1 MLANLLFCLNATIPL
16 FLLLVLGMVF
26 TKFKIFDEVFV
37 AKLNSFVFQIAL
49 PVLVFYDLCRED
61 FYRLWD
67 GRFVLFCFI
76 ATALS
81 IALTAA
87 IAFLLPDKSTRGEFI
102 QAAYRSSAAILGIA
116 LIQNLYGSS
125 GMAPLMIIGSV
136 PLYNIM
142 AVVVLAIYQPKATD
156 AVPSAHGQI
165 AAAKKGFLFSA
176 GKGILKNPI
185 LWGVFLGLFWAL
197 FRLPMPQILDRTLE
211 NIGRLATPL
220 GLLSMGAAFDIKKAL
235 KSAKSAGLA
244 AFIKLVGLGLNF
256 VPIAVFMGFTG
267 DKLVSILIM
276 CCSSTTVSCYVMAKN
291 TGHEGTLTSSV
302 VMLTTCF
309 LAFTLTGWLFVLK
322 TLGLL

>member
-61 FYRLWD
+61 FYSLWD

-116 LIQNLYGSS
+116 LIQNLYG
-125 GMAPLMIIGSV
+125 
-136 PLYNIM
+136 
-142 AVVVLAIYQPKATD
+142 
-156 AVPSAHGQI
+156 
-165 AAAKKGFLFSA
+165 
-176 GKGILKNPI
+176 
-185 LWGVFLGLFWAL
+185 
-197 FRLPMPQILDRTLE
+197 
-211 NIGRLATPL
+211 
-220 GLLSMGAAFDIKKAL
+220 LS
-235 KSAKSAGLA
+235 
-244 AFIKLVGLGLNF
+244 
-256 VPIAVFMGFTG
+256 
-267 DKLVSILIM
+267 LI
-276 CCSSTTVSCYVMAKN
+276 
-291 TGHEGTLTSSV
+291 HI
-302 VMLTTCF
+302 
-309 LAFTLTGWLFVLK
+309 
-322 TLGLL
+322 

>member
-61 FYRLWD
+61 FYSLWD

-142 AVVVLAIYQPKATD
+142 AVVVLSFFQPG
-156 AVPSAHGQI
+156 HGTLD
-165 AAAKKGFLFSA
+165 KKRLASA
-176 GKGILKNPI
+176 GIGILKNPI
-185 LWGVFLGLFWAL
+185 LWGVLLGLFWAL
-197 FRLPMPQILDRTLE
+197 LNLPMPQILDRTLE

-244 AFIKLVGLGLNF
+244 AFIKLIGLGLIF

-267 DKLVSILIM
+267 NKLVSILIM
-276 CCSSTTVSCYVMAKN
+276 CCSSTTVSSYIMAKN
-291 TGHEGTLTSSV
+291 MGHEGTLTSSTI
-302 VMLTTCF
+302 MLTTFF

>member
-49 PVLVFYDLCRED
+49 PVLVFYDLSRED
-61 FYRLWD
+61 FYSLWD

-142 AVVVLAIYQPKATD
+142 AVVVLSFFQPG
-156 AVPSAHGQI
+156 HGTLD
-165 AAAKKGFLFSA
+165 KKRLASA
-176 GKGILKNPI
+176 GIGILKNPI
-185 LWGVFLGLFWAL
+185 LWGVLLGLFWAL
-197 FRLPMPQILDRTLE
+197 LNLPMPQILDRTLE

-244 AFIKLVGLGLNF
+244 AFIKLIGLGLIF

-267 DKLVSILIM
+267 NKLVSILIM
-276 CCSSTTVSCYVMAKN
+276 CCSSTTVSSYIMAKN
-291 TGHEGTLTSSV
+291 MGHEGTLTSSTI
-302 VMLTTCF
+302 MLTTFF

>member
-142 AVVVLAIYQPKATD
+142 AVVVLSFFQPG
-156 AVPSAHGQI
+156 HGTLD
-165 AAAKKGFLFSA
+165 KKRLASA
-176 GKGILKNPI
+176 GIGILKNPI
-185 LWGVFLGLFWAL
+185 LWGVLLGLFWAL
-197 FRLPMPQILDRTLE
+197 LNLPMPQILDRTLE

-244 AFIKLVGLGLNF
+244 AFIKLIGLGLIF

-267 DKLVSILIM
+267 NKLVSILIM
-276 CCSSTTVSCYVMAKN
+276 CCSSTTVSSYIMAKN
-291 TGHEGTLTSSV
+291 MDHEGTLTSSTI
-302 VMLTTCF
+302 MLTTFF

>member
-61 FYRLWD
+61 FYSLWD

-142 AVVVLAIYQPKATD
+142 AVVVLSFFQP
-156 AVPSAHGQI
+156 AHGTLD
-165 AAAKKGFLFSA
+165 KKRLASA
-176 GKGILKNPI
+176 GIGILKNPI
-185 LWGVFLGLFWAL
+185 LWGVLLGLFWAL
-197 FRLPMPQILDRTLE
+197 LNLPMPQILDRTLE

-244 AFIKLVGLGLNF
+244 AFIKLIGLGLIF
-256 VPIAVFMGFTG
+256 VPIAVFKGFTG
-267 DKLVSILIM
+267 NKLVSILIM
-276 CCSSTTVSCYVMAKN
+276 CCSSTTVSSYIMAKN
-291 TGHEGTLTSSV
+291 MDHEGTLTSSTI
-302 VMLTTCF
+302 MLTTFF

>member
-16 FLLLVLGMVF
+16 FLLLILGMIF
-26 TKFKIFDEVFV
+26 TKLNIFDEVFI

-49 PVLVFYDLCRED
+49 PVLVFYDLCKED
-61 FYRLWD
+61 FYSLWD
-67 GRFVLFCFI
+67 SRFVLFCFI

-81 IALTAA
+81 IALTCA
-87 IAFLLPDKSTRGEFI
+87 IAFLLQDKSIRGEFI
-102 QAAYRSSAAILGIA
+102 QSAYRSSAAILGIA

-142 AVVVLAIYQPKATD
+142 AVVILSFFQPQ
-156 AVPSAHGQI
+156 HGTEHG
-165 AAAKKGFLFSA
+165 ALDKKRLVSA
-176 GKGILKNPI
+176 GIGILKNPI

-197 FRLPMPQILDRTLE
+197 LNLPMPQILDRTLE

-244 AFIKLVGLGLNF
+244 AFIKLIGLGLIF
-256 VPIAVFMGFTG
+256 VPIAVCLGFTG

-291 TGHEGTLTSSV
+291 MGHEGTLTSST
-302 VMLTTCF
+302 VMLTTFF

-322 TLGLL
+322 TMGLL

>member
-61 FYRLWD
+61 FYSLWD

-125 GMAPLMIIGSV
+125 GMAPLLIIGSV

-142 AVVVLAIYQPKATD
+142 AVVVLSFFQPG
-156 AVPSAHGQI
+156 HGTLD
-165 AAAKKGFLFSA
+165 KKRLASA
-176 GKGILKNPI
+176 GIGILKNPI
-185 LWGVFLGLFWAL
+185 LWGVLLGLFWAL
-197 FRLPMPQILDRTLE
+197 LNLPMPQILDRTLE

-244 AFIKLVGLGLNF
+244 AFIKLIGLGLIF

-267 DKLVSILIM
+267 NKLVSILIM
-276 CCSSTTVSCYVMAKN
+276 CCSSTTVSSYIMAKN
-291 TGHEGTLTSSV
+291 MGHEGTLTSSTI
-302 VMLTTCF
+302 MLTTFF

>member
-61 FYRLWD
+61 FYSLWD

-142 AVVVLAIYQPKATD
+142 AVVVLSFFQP
-156 AVPSAHGQI
+156 AHGTLD
-165 AAAKKGFLFSA
+165 KKRLASA
-176 GKGILKNPI
+176 GIGILKNPI
-185 LWGVFLGLFWAL
+185 LWGVLLGLFWAL
-197 FRLPMPQILDRTLE
+197 LNLPMPQILDRTLE

-220 GLLSMGAAFDIKKAL
+220 GLLSMGAAFDIKKAM

-244 AFIKLVGLGLNF
+244 AFIKLIGLGLIF

-267 DKLVSILIM
+267 NKLVSILIM
-276 CCSSTTVSCYVMAKN
+276 CCSSTTVSSYIMAKN
-291 TGHEGTLTSSV
+291 MGHEGTLTSSTI
-302 VMLTTCF
+302 MLTTFF

>member
-61 FYRLWD
+61 FYSLWD

-142 AVVVLAIYQPKATD
+142 AVVVLSFFQP
-156 AVPSAHGQI
+156 AHGTLD
-165 AAAKKGFLFSA
+165 KKRLASA
-176 GKGILKNPI
+176 GIGILKNPI
-185 LWGVFLGLFWAL
+185 LWGVLLGLFWAL
-197 FRLPMPQILDRTLE
+197 LNLPMPQILDRTLE

-235 KSAKSAGLA
+235 KSAKSTGLA
-244 AFIKLVGLGLNF
+244 AFIKLIGLGLIF

-267 DKLVSILIM
+267 NKLVSILIM
-276 CCSSTTVSCYVMAKN
+276 CCSSTTVSSYIMAKN
-291 TGHEGTLTSSV
+291 MGHEGTLTSSTI
-302 VMLTTCF
+302 MLTTFF

>member
-61 FYRLWD
+61 FYSLWD

-142 AVVVLAIYQPKATD
+142 AVVVLSFFQP
-156 AVPSAHGQI
+156 AHGTLD
-165 AAAKKGFLFSA
+165 KKRLASA
-176 GKGILKNPI
+176 GIGILKNPI
-185 LWGVFLGLFWAL
+185 LWGVLLGLFWAL
-197 FRLPMPQILDRTLE
+197 LNLPMPQILDRTLE

-244 AFIKLVGLGLNF
+244 AFIKLIGLGLIV

-267 DKLVSILIM
+267 NKLVSILIM
-276 CCSSTTVSCYVMAKN
+276 CCSSTTVSSYIMAKN
-291 TGHEGTLTSSV
+291 MDHEGTLTSSTI
-302 VMLTTCF
+302 MLTTFF

>member
-61 FYRLWD
+61 FYSLWD

-142 AVVVLAIYQPKATD
+142 AVVVLSFFQP
-156 AVPSAHGQI
+156 AHGTLD
-165 AAAKKGFLFSA
+165 KKRLASA
-176 GKGILKNPI
+176 GIGILKNPI
-185 LWGVFLGLFWAL
+185 LWGVLLGLFWAL
-197 FRLPMPQILDRTLE
+197 LNLPMPQILDRTLE

-220 GLLSMGAAFDIKKAL
+220 GLLSMGATFDIKKAL

-244 AFIKLVGLGLNF
+244 AFIKLIGLGLIF

-267 DKLVSILIM
+267 NKLVSILIM
-276 CCSSTTVSCYVMAKN
+276 CCSSTTVSSYIMAKN
-291 TGHEGTLTSSV
+291 MGHEGTLTSSTI
-302 VMLTTCF
+302 MLTTFF

>member
-142 AVVVLAIYQPKATD
+142 AVVVLSFFQP
-156 AVPSAHGQI
+156 AHGTLD
-165 AAAKKGFLFSA
+165 KKRLASA
-176 GKGILKNPI
+176 GIGILKNPI
-185 LWGVFLGLFWAL
+185 LWGVLLGLFWAL
-197 FRLPMPQILDRTLE
+197 LNLPMPQILDRTLE

-244 AFIKLVGLGLNF
+244 AFIKLIGLGLIF

-267 DKLVSILIM
+267 NKLVSILIM
-276 CCSSTTVSCYVMAKN
+276 CCSSTTVSSYIMAKN
-291 TGHEGTLTSSV
+291 MGHEGTLTSSTI
-302 VMLTTCF
+302 MLTTFF

>member
-61 FYRLWD
+61 FYSLWD

-142 AVVVLAIYQPKATD
+142 AVVFLSFFQP
-156 AVPSAHGQI
+156 AHGTLD
-165 AAAKKGFLFSA
+165 KKRLASA
-176 GKGILKNPI
+176 GIGILKNPI
-185 LWGVFLGLFWAL
+185 LWGVLLGLFWAL
-197 FRLPMPQILDRTLE
+197 LNLPMPQILDRTLE

-244 AFIKLVGLGLNF
+244 AFIKLIGLGLIF

-267 DKLVSILIM
+267 NKLVSILIM
-276 CCSSTTVSCYVMAKN
+276 CCSSTTVSSYIMAKN
-291 TGHEGTLTSSV
+291 MGHEGTLTSSTI
-302 VMLTTCF
+302 MLTTFF

>member
-142 AVVVLAIYQPKATD
+142 AVVVLSFFQP
-156 AVPSAHGQI
+156 AHGTLE
-165 AAAKKGFLFSA
+165 KKRLASA
-176 GKGILKNPI
+176 GIGILKNPI
-185 LWGVFLGLFWAL
+185 LWGVLLGLFWAL
-197 FRLPMPQILDRTLE
+197 LNLPMPQILDRTLE

-244 AFIKLVGLGLNF
+244 AFIKLIGLGLIF

-267 DKLVSILIM
+267 NKLVSILIM
-276 CCSSTTVSCYVMAKN
+276 CCSSTTVSSYIMAKN
-291 TGHEGTLTSSV
+291 MGHEGTLTSSTI
-302 VMLTTCF
+302 MLTTFF

>member
-142 AVVVLAIYQPKATD
+142 AVVVLSFFQPG
-156 AVPSAHGQI
+156 HGTLD
-165 AAAKKGFLFSA
+165 KKRLASA
-176 GKGILKNPI
+176 GIGILKNPI
-185 LWGVFLGLFWAL
+185 LWGVLLGLFWAL
-197 FRLPMPQILDRTLE
+197 LNLPMPQILDRTLE

-244 AFIKLVGLGLNF
+244 AFIKLIGLGLIF

-267 DKLVSILIM
+267 NKLVSILIM
-276 CCSSTTVSCYVMAKN
+276 CCSSTTVSSYIMAKN
-291 TGHEGTLTSSV
+291 MGHEGTLTSSTI
-302 VMLTTCF
+302 MLTTFF

>member
-61 FYRLWD
+61 FYSLWD

-142 AVVVLAIYQPKATD
+142 AVVVLSFFQP
-156 AVPSAHGQI
+156 AHGTLD
-165 AAAKKGFLFSA
+165 KKRLASA
-176 GKGILKNPI
+176 GIGILKNPI
-185 LWGVFLGLFWAL
+185 LWGVLLGLFWAL
-197 FRLPMPQILDRTLE
+197 LNLPMPQILDRTLE

-244 AFIKLVGLGLNF
+244 AFIKLIGLGLIF

-267 DKLVSILIM
+267 NKLVSILIM
-276 CCSSTTVSCYVMAKN
+276 CCSSTTVSSYIMAKN
-291 TGHEGTLTSSV
+291 MDHEGTLTSSTI
-302 VMLTTCF
+302 MLTTFF

>member
-1 MLANLLFCLNATIPL
+1 MANLLFCLNATIPL

-61 FYRLWD
+61 FYSLWD

-142 AVVVLAIYQPKATD
+142 AVVVLSFFQP
-156 AVPSAHGQI
+156 AHGTLD
-165 AAAKKGFLFSA
+165 KKRLASA
-176 GKGILKNPI
+176 GIGILKNPI
-185 LWGVFLGLFWAL
+185 LWGVLLGLFWAL
-197 FRLPMPQILDRTLE
+197 LNLPMPQILDRTLE

-244 AFIKLVGLGLNF
+244 AFIKLIGLGLIV

-267 DKLVSILIM
+267 NKLVSILIM
-276 CCSSTTVSCYVMAKN
+276 CCSSTTVSSYIMAKN
-291 TGHEGTLTSSV
+291 MDHEGTLTSSTI
-302 VMLTTCF
+302 MLTTFF

>member
-142 AVVVLAIYQPKATD
+142 AVVVLSFFQP
-156 AVPSAHGQI
+156 AHGTLD
-165 AAAKKGFLFSA
+165 KKRLASA
-176 GKGILKNPI
+176 GIGILKNPI
-185 LWGVFLGLFWAL
+185 LWGVLLGLFWAL
-197 FRLPMPQILDRTLE
+197 LNLPMPQILDRTLE

-220 GLLSMGAAFDIKKAL
+220 GLLSMGAACDIKKAL

-244 AFIKLVGLGLNF
+244 AFIKLIGLGLIF

-267 DKLVSILIM
+267 NKLVSILIM
-276 CCSSTTVSCYVMAKN
+276 CCSSTTVSSYIMAKN
-291 TGHEGTLTSSV
+291 MGHEGTLTSSTI
-302 VMLTTCF
+302 MLTTFF

>member
-61 FYRLWD
+61 FYSLWD
-67 GRFVLFCFI
+67 GRFVLFCFT

-142 AVVVLAIYQPKATD
+142 AVVVLSFFQPG
-156 AVPSAHGQI
+156 HGTLD
-165 AAAKKGFLFSA
+165 KKRLASA
-176 GKGILKNPI
+176 GIGILKNPI
-185 LWGVFLGLFWAL
+185 LWGVLLGLFWAL
-197 FRLPMPQILDRTLE
+197 LNLPMPQILDRTLE

-244 AFIKLVGLGLNF
+244 AFIKLIGLGLIF

-267 DKLVSILIM
+267 NKLVSILIM
-276 CCSSTTVSCYVMAKN
+276 CCSSTTVSSYIMAKN
-291 TGHEGTLTSSV
+291 MGHEGTLTSSTI
-302 VMLTTCF
+302 MLTTFF

>member
-1 MLANLLFCLNATIPL
+1 MANLLFCLNATIPL

-61 FYRLWD
+61 FYSLWD

-142 AVVVLAIYQPKATD
+142 AVVVLSFFQP
-156 AVPSAHGQI
+156 AHGTLD
-165 AAAKKGFLFSA
+165 KKRLASA
-176 GKGILKNPI
+176 GIGILKNPI
-185 LWGVFLGLFWAL
+185 LWGVLLGLFWAL
-197 FRLPMPQILDRTLE
+197 LNLPMPQILDRTLE

-220 GLLSMGAAFDIKKAL
+220 GLLSMGATFDIKKAL

-244 AFIKLVGLGLNF
+244 AFIKLIGLGLIF

-267 DKLVSILIM
+267 NKLVSILIM
-276 CCSSTTVSCYVMAKN
+276 CCSSTTVSSYIMAKN
-291 TGHEGTLTSSV
+291 MGHEGTLTSSTI
-302 VMLTTCF
+302 MLTTFF

>member
-61 FYRLWD
+61 FYSLWD

-142 AVVVLAIYQPKATD
+142 AVVVLSFFQP
-156 AVPSAHGQI
+156 AHGTLD
-165 AAAKKGFLFSA
+165 KKRLASA
-176 GKGILKNPI
+176 GIGILKNPI
-185 LWGVFLGLFWAL
+185 LWGVLLGLFWAL
-197 FRLPMPQILDRTLE
+197 LNLPMPQILDRTLE

-244 AFIKLVGLGLNF
+244 AFIKLIGLGLIF

-267 DKLVSILIM
+267 NKLVSILIM
-276 CCSSTTVSCYVMAKN
+276 CCSSTTVSSYIMAKN
-291 TGHEGTLTSSV
+291 MGHEGTLTSSTI
-302 VMLTTCF
+302 MLTTFF
-309 LAFTLTGWLFVLK
+309 LAFTLTGWLFALK

>member
-1 MLANLLFCLNATIPL
+1 MANLLFCLNATIPL

-61 FYRLWD
+61 FYSLWD

-142 AVVVLAIYQPKATD
+142 AVVVLSFFQP
-156 AVPSAHGQI
+156 AHGTLD
-165 AAAKKGFLFSA
+165 KKRLASA
-176 GKGILKNPI
+176 GIGILKNPI
-185 LWGVFLGLFWAL
+185 LWGVLLGLFWAL
-197 FRLPMPQILDRTLE
+197 LNLPMPQILDRTLE

-220 GLLSMGAAFDIKKAL
+220 GLLSMGAAFDIKKAM

-244 AFIKLVGLGLNF
+244 AFIKLIGLGLIF

-267 DKLVSILIM
+267 NKLVSILIM
-276 CCSSTTVSCYVMAKN
+276 CCSSTTVSSYIMAKN
-291 TGHEGTLTSSV
+291 MGHEGTLTSSTI
-302 VMLTTCF
+302 MLTTFF

>member
-1 MLANLLFCLNATIPL
+1 M
-16 FLLLVLGMVF
+16 
-26 TKFKIFDEVFV
+26 
-37 AKLNSFVFQIAL
+37 
-49 PVLVFYDLCRED
+49 
-61 FYRLWD
+61 
-67 GRFVLFCFI
+67 LFCFI

-142 AVVVLAIYQPKATD
+142 AVVVLSFFQP
-156 AVPSAHGQI
+156 AHGTLD
-165 AAAKKGFLFSA
+165 KKRLASA
-176 GKGILKNPI
+176 GIGILKNPI
-185 LWGVFLGLFWAL
+185 LWGVLLGLFWAL
-197 FRLPMPQILDRTLE
+197 LNLPMPQILDRTLE

-244 AFIKLVGLGLNF
+244 AFIKLIGLGLIF

-267 DKLVSILIM
+267 NKLVSILIM
-276 CCSSTTVSCYVMAKN
+276 CCSSTTVSSYIMAKN
-291 TGHEGTLTSSV
+291 MDHEGTLTSSTI
-302 VMLTTCF
+302 MLTTFF

>member
-61 FYRLWD
+61 FYSLWD

-142 AVVVLAIYQPKATD
+142 AVVVLSFFQPG
-156 AVPSAHGQI
+156 HGTLD
-165 AAAKKGFLFSA
+165 KKRLASA
-176 GKGILKNPI
+176 GIGILKNPI
-185 LWGVFLGLFWAL
+185 LWGVLLGLFWAL
-197 FRLPMPQILDRTLE
+197 LNLPMPQILDRTLE

-244 AFIKLVGLGLNF
+244 AFIKLIGLGLIF

-267 DKLVSILIM
+267 NKLVSILIM
-276 CCSSTTVSCYVMAKN
+276 CCSSTTVSSYIMAKN
-291 TGHEGTLTSSV
+291 MDHEGTLTSSTI
-302 VMLTTCF
+302 MLTTFF

>member
-16 FLLLVLGMVF
+16 FLLLILGMVF
-26 TKFKIFDEVFV
+26 TKLNIFDEVFI
-37 AKLNSFVFQIAL
+37 AKLNNFVFQIAL

-61 FYRLWD
+61 FYSLWD
-67 GRFVLFCFI
+67 SRFVLFCFI
-76 ATALS
+76 VTALS
-81 IALTAA
+81 VALTCA
-87 IAFLLPDKSTRGEFI
+87 IAFLLPDKSLRGEFI
-102 QAAYRSSAAILGIA
+102 QSAYRSSAAILGIA

-142 AVVVLAIYQPKATD
+142 AVVVLSFFQPE
-156 AVPSAHGQI
+156 HGTLD
-165 AAAKKGFLFSA
+165 KKRLVSA
-176 GKGILKNPI
+176 GIGILKNPI

-197 FRLPMPQILDRTLE
+197 LNLPMPQILDRTLE

-244 AFIKLVGLGLNF
+244 AFIKLIGLGLLF
-256 VPIAVFMGFTG
+256 VPIAVCLGFTG

-291 TGHEGTLTSSV
+291 MGHEGTLTSSA
-302 VMLTTCF
+302 VMLTTFF

-322 TLGLL
+322 TMGLL

>member
-1 MLANLLFCLNATIPL
+1 MANLLFCLNATIPL

-61 FYRLWD
+61 FYSLWD

-142 AVVVLAIYQPKATD
+142 AVVVLSFFQP
-156 AVPSAHGQI
+156 AHGTLD
-165 AAAKKGFLFSA
+165 KKRLASA
-176 GKGILKNPI
+176 GIGILKNPI
-185 LWGVFLGLFWAL
+185 LWGVLLGLFWAL
-197 FRLPMPQILDRTLE
+197 LNLPMPQILDRTLE

-244 AFIKLVGLGLNF
+244 AFIKLIGLGLIF

-267 DKLVSILIM
+267 NKLVSILIM
-276 CCSSTTVSCYVMAKN
+276 CCSSTTVSSYIMAKN
-291 TGHEGTLTSSV
+291 MDHEGTLTSSTI
-302 VMLTTCF
+302 MLTTFF

>member
-61 FYRLWD
+61 FYSLWD

-142 AVVVLAIYQPKATD
+142 AVVVLYYFQP
-156 AVPSAHGQI
+156 AHGTLH
-165 AAAKKGFLFSA
+165 KKRLASA
-176 GKGILKNPI
+176 GIGILKNPI
-185 LWGVFLGLFWAL
+185 LWGVLLGLFWAL
-197 FRLPMPQILDRTLE
+197 LNLPMPQILDRTLE

-244 AFIKLVGLGLNF
+244 AFIKLIGLGLIF

-267 DKLVSILIM
+267 NKLVSILIM
-276 CCSSTTVSCYVMAKN
+276 CCSSTTVSSYIMAKN
-291 TGHEGTLTSSV
+291 MGHEGTLTSSTI
-302 VMLTTCF
+302 MLTTFF